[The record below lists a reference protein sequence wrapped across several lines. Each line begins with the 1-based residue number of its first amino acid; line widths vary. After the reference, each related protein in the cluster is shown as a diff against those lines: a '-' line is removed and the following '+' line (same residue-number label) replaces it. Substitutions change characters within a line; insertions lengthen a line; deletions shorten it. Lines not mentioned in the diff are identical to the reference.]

1 MMTIMLLVKR
11 ICGEIMRYP
20 AAETAARHERIL
32 EEASKLFREHGLN
45 GVSVPEIM
53 KAAQL
58 THGPFYNHFASK
70 DALVAEAIDHAMG
83 AMLDDIVATAESPS
97 ARQQLLDDYLSP
109 GHRDNREVGCVMAAL
124 ASDVV
129 RTPPAKGAFTR
140 HLKGILGALSSKFLS
155 SGKGDTRAEAV
166 RTVAMMVGAMILAR
180 AVDDPAL
187 SDEILAQA
195 RAGL

>member
-1 MMTIMLLVKR
+1 
-11 ICGEIMRYP
+11 MRYP

-32 EEASKLFREHGLN
+32 EEASKLFRERGLN

-83 AMLDDIVATAESPS
+83 AMLDDIVATAQSPS

-109 GHRDNREVGCVMAAL
+109 AHRDNRDVGCVMAGL
-124 ASDVV
+124 AGDVV

-166 RTVAMMVGAMILAR
+166 RTVSMMVGAMILAR